1 MELIRGVRPMTGQ
14 DIEQVADLEQVCFS
28 ESWSENLIRMGLD
41 SRLDTYFV
49 YADHGTILGYA
60 VLRILADEGEIQRI
74 GVYPHYRR
82 QGIARKLMDAMVTFA
97 RARGVRAI
105 ALEVRESNL
114 PVPACHPVPAHCP
127 VHADAL
133 HPRPRTWPR
142 LPVRPGTAGLQSP
155 HVPQQRNHCQTPMP

>member
-28 ESWSENLIRMGLD
+28 ESGSENLIRMGLD

-49 YADHGTILGYA
+49 YVDHGYIMGYA

-74 GVYPHYRR
+74 GVYPDYRR
-82 QGIARKLMDAMVTFA
+82 QGIARKLMDTMVTFA

-114 PVPACHPVPAHCP
+114 GARNLYDSYGFRPEAVRKGYYHNPAE
-127 VHADAL
+127 DAIIMWN
-133 HPRPRTWPR
+133 RTI
-142 LPVRPGTAGLQSP
+142 
-155 HVPQQRNHCQTPMP
+155 

>member
-49 YADHGTILGYA
+49 YA
-60 VLRILADEGEIQRI
+60 EGEIQRI

-114 PVPACHPVPAHCP
+114 GARNLYDSYGFRQEAVRKGYYHNPAE
-127 VHADAL
+127 DAIIMWN
-133 HPRPRTWPR
+133 R
-142 LPVRPGTAGLQSP
+142 AI
-155 HVPQQRNHCQTPMP
+155 

>member
-74 GVYPHYRR
+74 GAVSYTHLTLPT
-82 QGIARKLMDAMVTFA
+82 IA
-97 RARGVRAI
+97 
-105 ALEVRESNL
+105 
-114 PVPACHPVPAHCP
+114 
-127 VHADAL
+127 
-133 HPRPRTWPR
+133 
-142 LPVRPGTAGLQSP
+142 
-155 HVPQQRNHCQTPMP
+155 